1 MIIKKYLQYI
11 KEDKEED
18 GEDVGY
24 TSSDTPESY
33 IKSKLSII
41 KTDIEGMFGDEPKD
55 TGESS
60 ADDPDLERKIKDS
73 DETITFEDLGLKL
86 ESSEMSYLTKT
97 HQNLTVKFSD
107 EIYYYTIIFRI
118 DLKQVTDKEDT
129 EKELDLNDIKKCFV
143 KFKKYKIEGF
153 ELIGEITDN
162 VEIDEINEDYLLN
175 LKLELD
181 EKFGGDDTEYLS
193 IEYDD
198 D

>member
-11 KEDKEED
+11 KEVNEED
-18 GEDVGY
+18 MDDEGYVG
-24 TSSDTPESY
+24 SDTPESY

-41 KTDIEGMFGDEPKD
+41 KNDIEGMFGDEPKD
-55 TGESS
+55 TGEESS
-60 ADDPDLERKIKDS
+60 ADDPDIEKKVKNS

-107 EIYYYTIIFRI
+107 EVYYYTIIFRI
-118 DLKQVTDKEDT
+118 DLKQVTNKEDT
-129 EKELDLNDIKKCFV
+129 EKEIDLNDIQKCFV

-162 VEIDEINEDYLLN
+162 VDIDNINEDYLLN

-181 EKFGGDDTEYLS
+181 EKFGGDDSEGLS
-193 IEYDD
+193 IEYE
-198 D
+198 